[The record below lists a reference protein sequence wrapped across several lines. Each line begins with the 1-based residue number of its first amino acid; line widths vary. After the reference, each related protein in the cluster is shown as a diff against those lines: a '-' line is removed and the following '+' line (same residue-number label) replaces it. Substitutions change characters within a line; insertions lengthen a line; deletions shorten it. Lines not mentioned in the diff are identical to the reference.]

1 MKCFYYCCFII
12 LINSFFCFGSRDY
25 KADQVLH
32 RTLLGKKVIKWEQP
46 VRHNT
51 LKIIPSG
58 RKNRSI
64 SAPDKK
70 QKQVAEQLYL
80 NSKIAGITELYLFP
94 NDYEYSIVYAY
105 LAQKGQVEGKYGNK
119 EIYELYKKE
128 QKSEE
133 REIYEEIKAQKHE
146 NQQEA
151 FWTEEVSKK
160 LYKDCKVKTPAWAL
174 IRFNKKKFFI
184 AICGEGT
191 DGLSDF
197 ISNCSSFFRQLKTVY
212 IGGICG
218 CSNEKFQV
226 GDVLVSNTYYLM
238 GKGVIGDY
246 KDRDEDFRDEE
257 NIIQCHGVY
266 FNKKDLETTNFS
278 DTLDFINKI
287 DFPTKGIICH
297 ECVNFTSNLFVN
309 QKESRDAICEA
320 LNADTV
326 AFNMEDGVLARLCR
340 KKSLKFYAFR
350 VVSDSAGTTP
360 RGKRMPYRDAACEK
374 LGVVFSL
381 LMCFLA
387 KSN

>member
-32 RTLLGKKVIKWEQP
+32 KTLFGKKVIKLEQP

-58 RKNRSI
+58 RKNRKIRSI
-64 SAPDKK
+64 SAPGKK

-105 LAQKGQVEGKYGNK
+105 LAQKGQVEGKYGDK
-119 EIYELYKKE
+119 G
-128 QKSEE
+128 
-133 REIYEEIKAQKHE
+133 IYEEIKAQKQE

-151 FWTEEVSKK
+151 SWLEEVSKK

-174 IRFNKKKFFI
+174 IKFNKKKFFI

-218 CSNEKFQV
+218 CSNEKIQV
-226 GDVLVSNTYYLM
+226 GDVLVANTYYLM

-246 KDRDEDFRDEE
+246 KDRDEDFSDEE
-257 NIIQCHGVY
+257 NIIQCHGIY

-326 AFNMEDGVLARLCR
+326 AFNMEDGVLSRLCR